1 MNRKQDGSTVDLDPE
16 VPTSHRMRS
25 ESELDRKMNTVPLV
39 RKQEHRSADV
49 GSEFLELPM
58 VRERDSGL
66 PFYEGFRKKVG
77 FSTMDEIFRETHT
90 DMRSLDECDIL
101 ISIALLITDMDY
113 VEAVNLIAC
122 AGAVISRDI
131 VSTNENR
138 ITVLGSIQ
146 TRMSD
151 TFASYDRMMGECHHP
166 LIETVDD
173 IIEFGLRDDIS
184 EILDYY
190 LEKVDEDDLEDED
203 YE

>member
-1 MNRKQDGSTVDLDPE
+1 MNRKDDSFTADMDAETPI
-16 VPTSHRMRS
+16 SYRMRS
-25 ESELDRKMNTVPLV
+25 ESELDRKLNTVPLV
-39 RKQEHRSADV
+39 REQDDGSMDV
-49 GSEFLELPM
+49 DPGSHVMPM
-58 VRERDSGL
+58 VRERGSGQ
-66 PFYEGFRKKVG
+66 PFYDGFRKKTG
-77 FSTMDEIFRETHT
+77 FSTMEEIFEDTHT

-131 VSTNENR
+131 VSTDENR
-138 ITVLGSIQ
+138 NMVLRSVHG
-146 TRMSD
+146 RMSD
-151 TFASYDRMMGECHHP
+151 AYVSYDRMMGDNNHP

-184 EILDYY
+184 EILDFY
-190 LEKVDEDDLEDED
+190 LHKVDDDDLEDDD